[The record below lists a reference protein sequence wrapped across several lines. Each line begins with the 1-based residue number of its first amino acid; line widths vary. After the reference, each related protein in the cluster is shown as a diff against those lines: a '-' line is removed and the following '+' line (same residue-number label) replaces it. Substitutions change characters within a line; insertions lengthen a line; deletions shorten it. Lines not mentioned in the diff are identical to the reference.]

1 MFPKQKGED
10 VRRVPW
16 SSGSDT
22 PVPTAAAQNDGLGDV
37 NGGSGKLLAER
48 FGAGN
53 SAVIG

>member
-10 VRRVPW
+10 VRKVPW